1 MKTTI
6 KFLHTYASGFTAYD
20 VTFATDFC
28 GYRNKKFF
36 TCVVATKETFSKKEL
51 KKWAAEQGYDID
63 ALFTNFE
70 SLEQDNKIVKKL
82 VKDFANAFSKGLE
95 ELNSS
100 NKCEVSYSAT
110 LNPNYE
116 PLETAFE
123 TILAYDVKVTIEFK
137 SGVINAIFHSQGRK
151 KNEACKMITFSNGKL
166 TEIYEEEE
174 AIMKIKSRIEKY
186 INACD
191 SMEKFET
198 LTKQLAA
205 VQKELNKYMK

>member
-1 MKTTI
+1 MVSWESMTIEYSNMKQ
-6 KFLHTYASGFTAYD
+6 
-20 VTFATDFC
+20 
-28 GYRNKKFF
+28 
-36 TCVVATKETFSKKEL
+36 KEIHLLAILLCLFS
-51 KKWAAEQGYDID
+51 
-63 ALFTNFE
+63 
-70 SLEQDNKIVKKL
+70 SL
-82 VKDFANAFSKGLE
+82 
-95 ELNSS
+95 
-100 NKCEVSYSAT
+100 
-110 LNPNYE
+110 
-116 PLETAFE
+116 PL
-123 TILAYDVKVTIEFK
+123 LAYDVKVTIEFK